1 MVQDGNPSQGRRTV
15 LLGVS
20 GGVAAYKAA
29 DLASKL
35 TGGGYCVYTI
45 MTAAACELICPKTFE
60 ALTGNAVYTSL
71 WSAPDEFKIG
81 HIDLATAAEIVVVA
95 PATANIIAKTA
106 AGICDDL
113 LSTTLCACW
122 QKPTLFAPA
131 MNTRMWNNP
140 MVQRN
145 IEILKKDLNVRFV
158 GPAEGRLA
166 CGDIGA
172 GRMAETAEI
181 LAAVRSL

>member
-145 IEILKKDLNVRFV
+145 IEILKKDLHVRFV

>member
-145 IEILKKDLNVRFV
+145 IELLKKDLNVRFV

-166 CGDIGA
+166 CGDVGA